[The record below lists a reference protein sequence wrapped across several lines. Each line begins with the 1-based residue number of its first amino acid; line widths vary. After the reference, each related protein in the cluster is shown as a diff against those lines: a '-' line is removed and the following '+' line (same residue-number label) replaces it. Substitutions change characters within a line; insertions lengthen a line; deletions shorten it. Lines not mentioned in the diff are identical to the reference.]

1 MEEQTLLKVEYID
14 SSCSTEEEFSDFAAT
29 CETEVIEFSVIGI
42 NDKEISQ
49 RKSVIQSNIDRI
61 DGELSALEEKIEELN
76 SEIDSLTSHADGFD
90 ITISVISGIVAGIVD
105 SLWVGEF
112 SLDRANEWGNKKTNN
127 FVVKI
132 AQSQGYSGDDLPGA
146 IAYLEKKY
154 PIPAD
159 KSTNDFG
166 GGKQHHLRDFSHHAS
181 ISGLC
186 FSLLTQFTCC
196 VYGTDT
202 FGRFC
207 VLPINEEAQIL
218 IGKNTA
224 EKLLFGIVHWF
235 FHMVSDIAGSSTTVR
250 TGSTGTGLPGPL
262 VSFLKEFSSLPI
274 FAKVDKHGNKSFS
287 VFVSKLFN
295 GTLLG
300 KRDSNGKIIEAVK
313 FDLRTEIGI
322 AHELGRQAV
331 PVLLNEC
338 VVRSFYFIRRLY
350 CELRD
355 NHIHNF
361 EDLYNL
367 NWRKILPFNNR
378 TIVRMVTISS
388 ATFTAC
394 DVVDAIARTGG
405 ITPECI
411 LRINF
416 VGVGRLAIAIGTD
429 SVMGIKRAGLV
440 RKRNETTGQLICLSN
455 MKLYYKNAD
464 VACAIAE
471 LHSSEARMHHAE
483 ADLWIAVQNTETAFE
498 EMRQQIIRVFEYYEH
513 SATQTDDIW
522 NEIRNFEVGMEKN
535 NPGLIDL
542 ILQL

>member
-14 SSCSTEEEFSDFAAT
+14 SPCSTQEELSDFKSAH
-29 CETEVIEFSVIGI
+29 ETEVIEFSVIGI
-42 NDKEISQ
+42 KDKELSQ
-49 RKSVIQSNIDRI
+49 RKSVIQSNIERI
-61 DGELSALEEKIEELN
+61 DGELSVLEEKIEELN
-76 SEIDSLTSHADGFD
+76 SEIDSLTSHADKFD
-90 ITISVISGIVAGIVD
+90 ITISVISGIIAGVVD

-112 SLDRANEWGNKKTNN
+112 SLDRANDWGNSKTNN

-132 AQSQGYSGDDLPGA
+132 AKSQGYSGDDLPGA
-146 IAYLEKKY
+146 VAYLEKKY

-202 FGRFC
+202 FGKFC
-207 VLPINEEAQIL
+207 VLPINEKAQIL
-218 IGKNTA
+218 IGKNTS
-224 EKLLFGIVHWF
+224 EKLLFGVVHWF
-235 FHMVSDIAGSSTTVR
+235 FHMVSDIAGASSSVR
-250 TGSTGTGLPGPL
+250 TGSFGTGLPGPL

-274 FAKVDKHGNKSFS
+274 FSRVDKNGNKEFS

-322 AHELGRQAV
+322 AHELGRQAI

-367 NWRKILPFNNR
+367 NWKKVLPFNNR
-378 TIVRMVTISS
+378 TIVRMMTISS

-440 RKRNETTGQLICLSN
+440 RKHNETEGQIICLSN

-483 ADLWIAVQNTETAFE
+483 ADLWIAVRDTENAFE
-498 EMRQQIIRVFEYYEH
+498 EMRQQITKVVAYCNWSMDQED
-513 SATQTDDIW
+513 SAW
-522 NEIRNFEVGMEKN
+522 NEIGRLA
-535 NPGLIDL
+535 PDL
-542 ILQL
+542 KKTELFDYIMQL